1 MILRPTVIKMIFIL
15 FITLFKNKKEGRKG
29 TALDSVAHNACVVL
43 TTDQPGLSTFS
54 IRDTT
59 LSNVVPIPGFLKPEF
74 QIPEHNA
81 NKQT

>member
-15 FITLFKNKKEGRKG
+15 FIALFKNKKEGRKG

-54 IRDTT
+54 IYDTT
-59 LSNVVPIPGFLKPEF
+59 LSNVDLCLRADIMLSENVNLKIAE
-74 QIPEHNA
+74 
-81 NKQT
+81 

>member
-1 MILRPTVIKMIFIL
+1 MRGDDFETNCDKNDKDDIYYAIL
-15 FITLFKNKKEGRKG
+15 FITLFKNKKEGQKG

-59 LSNVVPIPGFLKPEF
+59 LSNAIY
-74 QIPEHNA
+74 
-81 NKQT
+81 